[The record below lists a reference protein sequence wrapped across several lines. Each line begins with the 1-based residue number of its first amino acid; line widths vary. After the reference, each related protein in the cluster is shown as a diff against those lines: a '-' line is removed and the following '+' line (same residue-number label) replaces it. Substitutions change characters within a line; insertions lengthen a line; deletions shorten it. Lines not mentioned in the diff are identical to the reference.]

1 MTDFTDLPL
10 SDTAD
15 EPPFV
20 DGREWAF
27 AVVLDEVRAMA
38 ERTIVATRK
47 VSEIVGAIR
56 DETCGTIVAIE
67 ARLHGSESADDER
80 ALNSISVLKD
90 ILVQIDEIS
99 RKTGL
104 AVRHTKLVAGR
115 AVTAAAKLTGQSRG
129 YGRAGTIYREEQV
142 NNIRP

>member
-10 SDTAD
+10 SDTAV
-15 EPPFV
+15 ETPSV

-27 AVVLDEVRAMA
+27 AVVPDEVRAMA
-38 ERTIVATRK
+38 ERTILATRK

-67 ARLHGSESADDER
+67 ARLHGSESADDEA
-80 ALNSISVLKD
+80 ALNSISELKD
-90 ILVQIDEIS
+90 ILVQIDGIS

-104 AVRHTKLVAGR
+104 AVRHAELVAER
-115 AVTAAAKLTGQSRG
+115 AVTAAAKLAVQSSG
-129 YGRAGTIYREEQV
+129 FGRAVRELL
-142 NNIRP
+142 P